1 MTNFWVG
8 NTLRYDQQE
17 PGIAV
22 ETIRGGFLTIQSTS
36 SGEEISL
43 PFIWGTSIRGSR
55 PGWGID
61 PDENFDNL
69 FSQQPSQAYWW
80 QFRPLSSS
88 EDGNGND
95 GFNLISTNYG
105 EGDSHNEFLLSI
117 GYNQQIDSFI
127 KTRTSITVSSSNPVT
142 DDNIFSRLFSRSYR
156 AAKVTEVPLPIAGE
170 NPAPAVPEP
179 SSNLA
184 AVVVGAI
191 ALGLAV
197 KRKLSHT
204 STVSGRRE

>member
-36 SGEEISL
+36 SGQEISL
-43 PFIWGTSIRGSR
+43 PFIWGTSIRRSR

-88 EDGNGND
+88 EDGNGDD

-105 EGDSHNEFLLSI
+105 EGVLQDGLLLSI

-127 KTRTSITVSSSNPVT
+127 KTRTSLTVSSSNPVT

-156 AAKVTEVPLPIAGE
+156 VAEVREVPLPIAGD

-179 SSNLA
+179 TSNLA

-191 ALGLAV
+191 ALGWAV
-197 KRKLSHT
+197 KKKLSRT
-204 STVSGRRE
+204 SSVSGRRV